1 MDIFDLHCDTLYR
14 AVAEKKPLNSEEME
28 VQLNNDPGYHKLQC
42 YAVWIP
48 DDLSGDEAE
57 RLFRKAS
64 DRIIRECD
72 EHHITLIT
80 PGMPLRNAFL
90 RNRNTAFFT
99 IENGKALNGK
109 IENVAKFASAGVRMM
124 TLTWNDRNE
133 IGSGVMDVHPA
144 GLTAFGKKVIREME
158 KHHIVVD
165 ISHASR
171 ALFDDVAGATTR
183 PFVASHS
190 NAYSVTAHPRNLTD
204 EQFGIIRDRGGLVGI
219 NFHNAFLNNKPE
231 QASLNDIIRHIEY
244 FLTLDGENTLCFG
257 NDFDGDTLPVD
268 IHDSRVYDKI
278 YEVLLQN
285 RYKESIIRK
294 ILYENALNFFENFD
308 NPQNMV

>member
-14 AVAEKKPLNSEEME
+14 AITEKKSLNSADME
-28 VQLNNDPGYHKLQC
+28 VQLNDDPNRHKLQC

-48 DDLSGDEAE
+48 DELSGDEAE
-57 RLFRKAS
+57 RLFWQAS
-64 DRIIRECD
+64 DRIVQECD
-72 EHHITLIT
+72 KHHISLIT
-80 PGMPLRNAFL
+80 PGKPLRNAFCQ
-90 RNRNTAFFT
+90 NMNTAFFT

-133 IGSGVMDVHPA
+133 IGSGVLADYPS
-144 GLTAFGKKVIREME
+144 GLTTLGKEVIRKME

-190 NAYSVTAHPRNLTD
+190 NAYSVTSHPRNLTD

-231 QASLNDIIRHIEY
+231 QASLNDIIRHIDY
-244 FLTLDGENTLCFG
+244 FMSLDGEDTLCFG
-257 NDFDGDTLPVD
+257 SDFDGGILPDD
-268 IHDSRVYDKI
+268 IHDSHIYDKI

-285 RYKESIIRK
+285 RYKENIIRK
-294 ILYENALNFFENFD
+294 IFCENALNFFENFD